1 MCYSSKGV
9 IYWKKRKGGYSQ
21 LLNYSSHILSPIK
34 TGNLHMLMNYWITFK
49 SSMQLETYL
58 QPTTNT
64 SIQNS
69 INEERKKQN
78 SLNNPQKKPPAKY

>member
-1 MCYSSKGV
+1 
-9 IYWKKRKGGYSQ
+9 
-21 LLNYSSHILSPIK
+21 
-34 TGNLHMLMNYWITFK
+34 MLMNYWITFK
-49 SSMQLETYL
+49 SSMQLENFL